1 MSELLSPVYSWFSI
15 GEMQVRGAIRLFR
28 VTDQLQQAI
37 RTQLEFIGH
46 FI

>member
-1 MSELLSPVYSWFSI
+1 M
-15 GEMQVRGAIRLFR
+15 GEMQVRGAIGLFR

-37 RTQLEFIGH
+37 QTQLEFIGH